1 MSKVEEFLMK
11 YNPEGVDNIPL
22 WELTAWD
29 KKFNAVDKSMQK
41 KVIKY
46 KYYLA
51 KDLDALVDDT
61 GDIRILYTNEKVA
74 YTSEEKCKGNICE
87 GEIVAIPWGGTPTVK
102 YYNGKF
108 VTGDNR
114 IATSLDTKILNNKYL
129 FYWMI
134 SQLGTIADFYR
145 GAGIQHPSM
154 ISVLSMQIPLPHIK
168 VQEEIVKILDSFTN
182 LIDSLNEELS
192 LRQKQFEYYRE
203 KLLTF
208 DDNVNWD
215 LFDNIGEITD
225 YVANGSFADLKK
237 NVKYLQESNYAI
249 LVRTLDLSSNFK
261 NNNFVYIDK
270 NAYDFLEKSKLFG
283 GEIIINNV
291 GAGVGTVFCCP
302 KLERKMSL
310 GPNSVVLKTDNNKFY
325 YYWLSS
331 KQGQDKIFQITS
343 FSALPKFNKTSFKQI
358 LFPVID
364 EKIDADYIVEKLD
377 AFESLISSL
386 KEEIALRQKQYEYY
400 REKLLTF
407 D

>member
-74 YTSEEKCKGNICE
+74 YTSEEKCNGNICE

-208 DDNVNWD
+208 D
-215 LFDNIGEITD
+215 
-225 YVANGSFADLKK
+225 
-237 NVKYLQESNYAI
+237 ESNYVKISSICKRIVSGGTPKTTIDRYYQGNIPWLRTEEVDFCYVYETKKHISEEAI
-249 LVRTLDLSSNFK
+249 ANSSTKMIPVNCVIIAMYGATAAKCCINKIPLCTNQACCNLEIDDTLALYK
-261 NNNFVYIDK
+261 FVFFNICKEY
-270 NAYDFLEKSKLFG
+270 EKLK
-283 GEIIINNV
+283 
-291 GAGVGTVFCCP
+291 
-302 KLERKMSL
+302 SL
-310 GPNSVVLKTDNNKFY
+310 GEGSQNNI
-325 YYWLSS
+325 S
-331 KQGQDKIFQITS
+331 GQKI
-343 FSALPKFNKTSFKQI
+343 K
-358 LFPVID
+358 
-364 EKIDADYIVEKLD
+364 DYRIPIPSLAIQQSIVEKLD